1 MSQPTTAVGEKP
13 ARGLLSRCPEW
24 LVVLCLGVG
33 SAAVFTI
40 PFWLH
45 PLFYYVGDNPQSF
58 VPLWR
63 HLGQLLRS
71 GQWPS
76 LEPGGWYGGNIAAD
90 SEFSLWNPIGIINDL
105 VVSGYNNMAA
115 AAAFVQIEN
124 LALMTMAVYLL
135 CREYGANKVPSVLF
149 GFAMPVC
156 GFAVFYGA
164 AGWPAELT
172 AVTWVLA
179 FWAAAHRMTRGK
191 LTPFVPFVLGVL
203 AITTGNPYAALGMI
217 MVIIALG
224 VEVIVKKNRRAL
236 WYLLGMGVCA
246 GATVIL
252 VFYPLVE
259 ALPVST
265 RQSLSGIVNNAFL
278 VPHLSDFVA
287 SSAPSYLP
295 PIVNWGNAAIEKLP
309 STYFVWFLI
318 PLLPWLRWRVFGS
331 KLKSL
336 VSLCVFTGIFLVLTV
351 GPSNLWL
358 FRWPIRLI
366 DYFYAGLAVLAA
378 IAFSGGIAKDKLKLR
393 GWLSAGLIAMGAYL
407 AFAVTPEY
415 RSLHLEATLIVAA
428 LLAAAIF
435 AHYRR
440 GWRAFGAVLLVGTIA
455 VFSFQTA
462 RLPVPESTTI
472 AQPHD
477 VAAIK
482 AGTALYQ
489 GTVLQ
494 LIDVNNASSSDMANG
509 EILFGNEALLAGDDT
524 LTRYTGIGFDRFTSA
539 LCMDY
544 RGDVCPQIWDKLWQP
559 VAGTNVNLIDALRVR
574 TLVIERNLFPAQ
586 ADAAPPAGWRV
597 AAKDNVRTLW
607 LRTDPLPYPGRVS
620 GMSDG
625 TQVHSADLQN
635 DQQVQHIS
643 YTAPEGGGQL
653 MLAQLAW
660 PGYQATVDGQAIKVG
675 ENSIGLVTL
684 NVPAGTHTV
693 TLSFHDSGVRIGQ
706 YLLALAALAA
716 LLLSLFY
723 WRGNRRRDRSG
734 PPPSEKDSSET
745 VQLPALT
752 RR

>member
-1 MSQPTTAVGEKP
+1 MSQLSSAVAEKP
-13 ARGLLSRCPEW
+13 VRGVLSRFPEW

-33 SAAVFTI
+33 AALVFTI

-76 LEPGGWYGGNIAAD
+76 MEPGGWYGGNMAAD
-90 SEFSLWNPIGIINDL
+90 AEFSIWNPIGIINDL
-105 VVSGYNNMAA
+105 VVSGYDNMASA
-115 AAAFVQIEN
+115 GAFVQIEN

-135 CREYGANKVPSVLF
+135 CREYGANKVPSILF

-191 LTPFVPFVLGVL
+191 LTPFVPFVVGVL

-224 VEVIVKKNRRAL
+224 VEALVKKNRRGL

-246 GATVIL
+246 GASVIL
-252 VFYPLVE
+252 VFYPLAE

-265 RQSLSGIVNNAFL
+265 RQSLSGIANNGFL
-278 VPHLSDFVA
+278 VPHLSDLVA

-295 PIVNWGNAAIEKLP
+295 PIVNWGNAVIETLP

-318 PLLPWLRWRVFGS
+318 PLLPWLRWRVFGA

-336 VSLCVFTGIFLVLTV
+336 ISLCVFTGLFLVLTV

-366 DYFYAGLAVLAA
+366 DYFYAGMAVLAA
-378 IAFSGGIAKDKLKLR
+378 IAFSGGIAKDKLKAR
-393 GWLSAGLIAMGAYL
+393 GWITAGLIAMGAYL
-407 AFAVTPEY
+407 SVSVTPQY
-415 RSLHLEATLIVAA
+415 RTLHVEATLIVAVFI
-428 LLAAAIF
+428 AAAIYV
-435 AHYRR
+435 YRKR
-440 GWRAFGAVLLVGTIA
+440 GWQAFGAVLVVGTIA

-462 RLPVPESTTI
+462 RLPVPASTTI

-477 VAAIK
+477 VTAIQ
-482 AGTALYQ
+482 AGTSQYQ

-494 LIDVNNASSSDMANG
+494 LINVNNASSSDMANG
-509 EILFGNEALLAGDDT
+509 EILFGNEALLAGNDT
-524 LTRYTGIGFDRFTSA
+524 LTRYTGIGFDKFTSA

-559 VAGTNVNLIDALRVR
+559 VAGTNTDLIDALRVQ
-574 TLVIERNLFPAQ
+574 TLVIERNLFPTQ
-586 ADAAPPAGWRV
+586 ADATPPAGWRV

-620 GMSDG
+620 GVSDG
-625 TQVHSADLQN
+625 VQVTSADLQS
-635 DQQVQHIS
+635 DQQIQHIT
-643 YTAPEGGGQL
+643 YTAPSGGGQL

-660 PGYQATVDGQAIKVG
+660 PGYSATVDGQTVKVG
-675 ENSIGLVTL
+675 ENGIGLVTL
-684 NVPAGTHTV
+684 NVPGGTHTV

-706 YLLALAALAA
+706 YLLIIAALAA

-723 WRGNRRRDRSG
+723 WRGNRRDSAV
-734 PPPSEKDSSET
+734 PPPSDQDSSET
-745 VQLPALT
+745 MEIPVLSRQ
-752 RR
+752 